1 MVEYYGNY
9 ELDFQEG
16 FVRIQIKDNEYEYL
30 VSKELFGSNA
40 HTATRLF
47 QIAFL
52 AGKRNV
58 RRQIKEILGL

>member
-16 FVRIQIKDNEYEYL
+16 FVRILVANDEYEYL
-30 VSKELFGSNA
+30 VSKELFGPNA
-40 HTATRLF
+40 HTVTRLF